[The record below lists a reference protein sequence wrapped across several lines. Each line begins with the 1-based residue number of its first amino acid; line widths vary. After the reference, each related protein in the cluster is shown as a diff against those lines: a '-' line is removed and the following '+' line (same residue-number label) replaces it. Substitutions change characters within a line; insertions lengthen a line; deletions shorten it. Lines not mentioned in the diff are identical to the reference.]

1 MRSLWEGMERDVR
14 KVVKSQET
22 QAQIRKQEHKKEKRE
37 KRHLAYTKINSRWI
51 KDLNISRNTIKVLED
66 FGRENLRHSTQQHPH
81 RQIP

>member
-1 MRSLWEGMERDVR
+1 MERDVR

-51 KDLNISRNTIKVLED
+51 KYLNISPDTIKVLEKNI
-66 FGRENLRHSTQQHPH
+66 GRKS
-81 RQIP
+81 QIVHAAIFSPICPLEQGT